1 MTAQKIDEARVA
13 EAGENW
19 QREQRLASRIARLET
34 LAAKPAPAPAPAEF
48 PVSWTV
54 RYQSSA
60 GLDCML
66 TIRGGTVAEVSEQA
80 AAALAAIARAQ
91 AATAAA
97 PGVAPAP
104 QPAPQPAPE
113 PGPQPAPTAGPEW
126 CPIHNQPMQRHQRGG
141 EVWYSH
147 KTAEGTW
154 CRGK

>member
-1 MTAQKIDEARVA
+1 MTTQRIDESRIA
-13 EAGENW
+13 EAGESW
-19 QREQRLASRIARLET
+19 ERETRLQSRIARLET

-66 TIRGGTVAEVSEQA
+66 TIRGDTVAEVSEQA

-91 AATAAA
+91 AAAAPTA
-97 PGVAPAP
+97 PGVTPAP
-104 QPAPQPAPE
+104 QQTTPE
-113 PGPQPAPTAGPEW
+113 PGPQPAPEPRPDW
-126 CPIHNQPMQRHQRGG
+126 CPIHNQAMQRHQRGG
-141 EVWYSH
+141 EAWYSH

>member
-1 MTAQKIDEARVA
+1 MTAEKIDEARVA

-19 QREQRLASRIARLET
+19 QREQRLASRVARLET
-34 LAAKPAPAPAPAEF
+34 LAAKPAPTPAPATPAEHA
-48 PVSWTV
+48 VSWTV
-54 RYQSSA
+54 RYQSAA

-66 TIRGGTVAEVSEQA
+66 TIRGDTVAEVTQQA

-91 AATAAA
+91 AAAAPTA
-97 PGVAPAP
+97 PGVTPAP
-104 QPAPQPAPE
+104 QPSPE
-113 PGPQPAPTAGPEW
+113 PGPQPAPTTGPEW